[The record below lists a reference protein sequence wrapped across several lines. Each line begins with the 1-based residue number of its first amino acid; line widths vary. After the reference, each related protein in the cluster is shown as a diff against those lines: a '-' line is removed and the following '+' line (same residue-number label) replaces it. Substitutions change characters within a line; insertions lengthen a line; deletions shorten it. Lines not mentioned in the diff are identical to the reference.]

1 MRRGGSL
8 RGGGGI
14 ERRRGEEG
22 EGLKGMAEPECRQK
36 RKYCNDW
43 WGRVLQLRGC
53 QVRGEG
59 GRG

>member
-1 MRRGGSL
+1 MASLSFIGDEGVLGG
-8 RGGGGI
+8 
-14 ERRRGEEG
+14 GEEG